1 MYGEVNIK
9 ILKDINSQLIPLS
22 QSNFRIQLKFNIPYS
37 IYIVFDTRG
46 AG

>member
-1 MYGEVNIK
+1 MYGKVNIK
-9 ILKDINSQLIPLS
+9 ILKDINSQLISLS
-22 QSNFRIQLKFNIPYS
+22 QSNFRIQLKFNTPYS